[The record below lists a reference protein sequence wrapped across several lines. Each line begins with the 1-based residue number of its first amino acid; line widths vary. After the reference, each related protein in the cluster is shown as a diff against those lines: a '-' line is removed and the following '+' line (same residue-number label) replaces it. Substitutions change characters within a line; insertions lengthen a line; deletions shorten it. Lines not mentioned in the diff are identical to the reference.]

1 MSLTGFARH
10 FFQPRQKE
18 LERHINEGP
27 ALQREVLETLISE
40 AQDTEYGRKC
50 MFSHIKGYEDFVRN
64 VREKASGAKVLEGL
78 NPAQQIVSIVNDELT
93 AMMGESAVCV

>member
-1 MSLTGFARH
+1 MSLTGFVRH

-40 AQDTEYGRKC
+40 AQDTLNMVG
-50 MFSHIKGYEDFVRN
+50 N
-64 VREKASGAKVLEGL
+64 VCFL
-78 NPAQQIVSIVNDELT
+78 I
-93 AMMGESAVCV
+93 